1 MNKKFNII
9 FALVML
15 SIFLIPTSFAIYKS
29 QVSSLSSIVS
39 AEWSVSLEQNGVDS
53 DLTVIPG
60 ISTDTYTLNI
70 KSLSEVDVKYS
81 IVISNLPTGVEVSLN
96 GVDFVPESNGT
107 ITFSNAGTILYS
119 PTGGTNSHT
128 LTFRGTNSSS
138 FVNNKRVDINV
149 IAEQIMSS

>member
-15 SIFLIPTSFAIYKS
+15 SIILIPTSFAIYKS
-29 QVSSLSSIVS
+29 QVSSSSSIVS

>member
-29 QVSSLSSIVS
+29 QVSSSSSIVS

>member
-1 MNKKFNII
+1 M
-9 FALVML
+9 
-15 SIFLIPTSFAIYKS
+15 
-29 QVSSLSSIVS
+29 
-39 AEWSVSLEQNGVDS
+39 
-53 DLTVIPG
+53 
-60 ISTDTYTLNI
+60 
-70 KSLSEVDVKYS
+70 
-81 IVISNLPTGVEVSLN
+81 PTGVELSLN

>member
-29 QVSSLSSIVS
+29 QVSSSSSIVS

-138 FVNNKRVDINV
+138 FVNNKRVDINI